1 MLILTERNPEL
12 SLYFLG
18 SEIIKILSEQDNG
31 LFLSEIYI
39 KLSQNIPIGLNRII
53 LSLDWLFMIGL
64 ISESKQ
70 GKIIYVFK

>member
-70 GKIIYVFK
+70 GKIILCI